1 MASMTEYQVTF
12 WRDLPSMVV
21 ARDGSDVSKVQLA
34 GRLQGAIDEAAM
46 RLGEIGSEDYLM
58 GWNRGAWTETDG
70 TPEQAAQQVADDL
83 AQEWSRERV
92 SAYLDE
98 LGPKQ
103 GLSD

>member
-1 MASMTEYQVTF
+1 MTEYPVTF

-21 ARDGSDVSKVQLA
+21 ARDGDDVSKVQLV

-58 GWNRGAWTETDG
+58 GWARGPWTSAEG
-70 TPEQAAQQVADDL
+70 KPEQVAPQVAEAL

-92 SAYLDE
+92 AAYLDE
-98 LGPKQ
+98 LGPRQ
-103 GLSD
+103 SLSD